1 MTMRTVITCSDAAIG
16 MMKSLGF
23 VGRYDVRYEGSR
35 STGYVGKPGEGDD
48 VEVVITIR
56 QLPPIGEE

>member
-1 MTMRTVITCSDAAIG
+1 MRTVISCSDAAQA

-35 STGYVGKPGEGDD
+35 STGYVGKPGDGDD
-48 VEVVITIR
+48 VEVVVTIR
-56 QLPPIGEE
+56 KLPAIGEE